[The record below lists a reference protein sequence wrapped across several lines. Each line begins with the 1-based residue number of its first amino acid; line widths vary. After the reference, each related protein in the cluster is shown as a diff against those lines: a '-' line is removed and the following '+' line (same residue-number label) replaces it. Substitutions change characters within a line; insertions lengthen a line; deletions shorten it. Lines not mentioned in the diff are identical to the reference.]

1 MIAGCAA
8 SSRGTSFAPSH
19 DLRRRRGGGRGPP
32 RGASFTRAAAVLEGL
47 TKACARR
54 ASPGARGWEF
64 EVASAEAAIQR
75 DIAPGALAGSVTRG
89 RRASWWLRRGCKRR
103 GFRYET
109 PAGRRITDEEALERI
124 RSLAVPP
131 AARECRRSPSPRSR
145 LQAIGVDG
153 AGRVQRIY
161 NPSFVARRAR
171 RKYEKIERF
180 GASLPALRRRTNED
194 IARDDLGKARVLAVF
209 ARLIT
214 ALYSR
219 VGSETS
225 VRRYRTYGVTTLR
238 NRHLEIKSG
247 GRLGFKFTG
256 KHHLR
261 PRRLLLGEELAAL
274 MRDIKAIGGPKVFE
288 YYGEDGRVHAVRPRD
303 VNEYIK
309 SATAPEFSAKDFRTW
324 GGTLLA
330 AIELA
335 EIGRCEDERRARRN
349 VAAAVKR
356 VAEYLGNTPTVC
368 RGCYIHPAVIEAYIR
383 GQTIEEFRPRRA
395 RPLERH
401 QPEYSVEELAL
412 LKLLRA
418 RRGGGA
424 GRKNGEKE

>member
-1 MIAGCAA
+1 
-8 SSRGTSFAPSH
+8 
-19 DLRRRRGGGRGPP
+19 LK
-32 RGASFTRAAAVLEGL
+32 GL
-47 TKACARR
+47 
-54 ASPGARGWEF
+54 
-64 EVASAEAAIQR
+64 ASAEAAIQR
-75 DIAPGALAGSVTRG
+75 DIAAGALAGSVTRG
-89 RRASWWLRRGCKRR
+89 RRANWWLRRGSKRR

-109 PAGRRITDEEALERI
+109 PEGRRITDEAALERVK
-124 RSLAVPP
+124 SLAIPP
-131 AARECRRSPSPRSR
+131 AWREVRVSPSPRSR

-161 NPSFVARRAR
+161 RPSFVARRAR

-180 GASLPALRRRTNED
+180 GEALPALRRRTNED
-194 IARDDLGKARVLAVF
+194 IARDDLGKERVLAVVV
-209 ARLIT
+209 RLIND
-214 ALYSR
+214 LYFR

-238 NRHLEIKSG
+238 NRHLEIKPG
-247 GRLGFKFTG
+247 GRLIFKFTG
-256 KHHLR
+256 KHHVKH
-261 PRRLLLGEELAAL
+261 RLILVDEELASL

-303 VNEYIK
+303 VNDYIK

-335 EIGRCEDERRARRN
+335 EIGACEDKRQARRN
-349 VAAAVKR
+349 VVAAVKR
-356 VAEYLGNTPTVC
+356 VAEHLGNTPTVC
-368 RGCYIHPAVIEAYIR
+368 RGCYIHPVVVESYLR
-383 GQTIEEFRPRRA
+383 GHTLEEFRPRRA
-395 RPLERH
+395 RLIERH

-418 RRGGGA
+418 RRGDAGA
-424 GRKNGEKE
+424 AQKNGA